1 VITYPN
7 AKLNLGLNVVA
18 KRPDGFHEIETVFL
32 PIPLCDILEIIPSVS
47 GMATITTSG
56 LPIPGPPDHNICL
69 KAIKLFRSSNPTLH
83 SSLFTLHLH
92 KQIPS
97 GSGLGGGSSDGAF
110 TLKMLNALYG
120 TGLSEEQ
127 LAQLASQLGS
137 DCAFF
142 IGNRPAFATGKGE
155 KLEEISLSL
164 KGYFLALVIPPV
176 HVGTAEAY
184 SMITPKMPSRSV
196 KEIVGLPL
204 PEWKNMLRNDFEE
217 PVMAKHPEIKEV
229 KEKLYERGAVYASM
243 SGSGSS
249 VYGLFKDPPKIAGH
263 FPENYFTR
271 TAQL

>member
-7 AKLNLGLNVVA
+7 AKINIGLNVVG
-18 KRPDGFHEIETVFL
+18 KRPDGFHDIETVFF
-32 PIPLCDILEIIPSVS
+32 PIPLSDILEIIPSAF
-47 GMATITTSG
+47 GTTTITTSG
-56 LPIPGPPDHNICL
+56 LPIPGQPYQNICI
-69 KAIKLFRSSNPTLH
+69 KAIELLRTSNPILH

-92 KQIPS
+92 KQIPA

-110 TLKMLNALYG
+110 TLKMLNAMEG
-120 TGLSEEQ
+120 PGLSEEHIV
-127 LAQLASQLGS
+127 QLASQLGS

-142 IGNRPAFATGKGE
+142 VRNRPAFATGRGE

-184 SMITPKMPSRSV
+184 SMITPGKPSLSV
-196 KEIVGLPL
+196 KEIVALPL
-204 PEWKNMLRNDFEE
+204 SEWKNLLRNDFEE
-217 PVMAKHPEIKEV
+217 PVTAKYPEIKDV

-243 SGSGSS
+243 SGSGSA

-263 FPENYFTR
+263 FPANYFSQ